1 MLAAYSSQILS
12 QSDFQINL
20 IIFLQAS
27 HIQAEGNHTLTAP
40 NSDALDVPLLFA
52 LMAVL
57 GDLALLLHTAG
68 TVCGGCARACCQ
80 TDKVTQSLSVT
91 GACSHRAVQHQGLLF
106 SDLPYEHIFCFYLA
120 LMLTDSPYSPFGV
133 TSLNKTNE
141 LSFSFLFSFKIFIML
156 LFLSSYSSTCPEQ
169 FKMEK
174 RLIQEMNKKYF

>member
-68 TVCGGCARACCQ
+68 TDVAVVPGLAVRMI
-80 TDKVTQSLSVT
+80 KLLNLSVSLELART
-91 GACSHRAVQHQGLLF
+91 GPCSTRAF
-106 SDLPYEHIFCFYLA
+106 SSVNCHMSTCFVSIYL

-133 TSLNKTNE
+133 TSLNKTNG
-141 LSFSFLFSFKIFIML
+141 LSFSLPCSFKIFIML

-169 FKMEK
+169 FKMEEIDS
-174 RLIQEMNKKYF
+174 RNE